1 MKIIQDWFTG
11 VIWIGL
17 PLYTEKVLHQFRM
30 YECKPVSTPTNTD
43 INPASASLEDVCNQ
57 KEYQAVVGSLLYLST
72 RTRPDIVFAVGS
84 AARFCANP
92 SQEHWTAVKRILLFK
107 GQSAL
112 VWYTKGMVKP
122 NALDTQMHIGRL
134 VSCCSHTTSWA
145 AADRATYSAS
155 AVDRATQ
162 VCLLLLAPPKRN
174 R

>member
-1 MKIIQDWFTG
+1 MN
-11 VIWIGL
+11 
-17 PLYTEKVLHQFRM
+17 
-30 YECKPVSTPTNTD
+30 ECKPVAVSTPTNTD

-84 AARFCANP
+84 AAHFCANP
-92 SQEHWTAVKRILLFK
+92 SHTGPQLKGFCYILK

-112 VWYTKGMVKP
+112 VWYTKGMVQP
-122 NALDTQMHIGRL
+122 NALDMQMHIGRL

-145 AADRATYSAS
+145 AADRATY
-155 AVDRATQ
+155 TQ
-162 VCLLLLAPPKRN
+162 VSLLLLAPPKRN